1 MEIEIYMPC
10 EPEWVCDSLLIL
22 FALLFVSGLIGFIYI
37 VYREYVKIQ
46 RASRVRERRKLPH
59 SQRKK
64 R

>member
-10 EPEWVCDSLLIL
+10 EPEWVCDSLLLL

-46 RASRVRERRKLPH
+46 RALRVRDRRKLPH

>member
-10 EPEWVCDSLLIL
+10 EPEWVCDSLLLL

>member
-10 EPEWVCDSLLIL
+10 EPEWVCDSLLLL

-64 R
+64 C

>member
-46 RASRVRERRKLPH
+46 RASRVRERHKLPH

>member
-10 EPEWVCDSLLIL
+10 EPEWVCDSLLLL

-46 RASRVRERRKLPH
+46 RASRVRGRRKVPH

>member
-10 EPEWVCDSLLIL
+10 EPEWVCDSLLLL

-46 RASRVRERRKLPH
+46 RASRVREHRKLPH

>member
-46 RASRVRERRKLPH
+46 RASRVRERRKLPQ

>member
-46 RASRVRERRKLPH
+46 RASRVRERRKLLH